1 MWWRVDSEK
10 FLVSYD
16 VKLHLKVSENHART
30 LEIFTATQ
38 HFTTYAYV
46 FAYKTQPQHAD
57 GRRKYHDGS

>member
-1 MWWRVDSEK
+1 MWWRADSEK

-16 VKLHLKVSENHART
+16 VKLHLEVSENHARG

-38 HFTTYAYV
+38 HFTTY
-46 FAYKTQPQHAD
+46 AYKTQPQHAD

>member
-1 MWWRVDSEK
+1 MESEK

-16 VKLHLKVSENHART
+16 VKLHLKVSENHARA

-38 HFTTYAYV
+38 HFTTY
-46 FAYKTQPQHAD
+46 AYKTQPQHAD